1 MLKQPKKNSLVV
13 PIFCVVEFLVIIFGT
28 IPDLE
33 FITIGIGTIG
43 DIQALSS
50 IIERDGTI
58 GTELPLLVITTSAVG
73 NLDRSTVHVICTET
87 LFGVGAG

>member
-43 DIQALSS
+43 
-50 IIERDGTI
+50 
-58 GTELPLLVITTSAVG
+58 TEVPLLVITTSAVG
-73 NLDRSTVHVICTET
+73 NLYRSTVHVICTET

>member
-1 MLKQPKKNSLVV
+1 M
-13 PIFCVVEFLVIIFGT
+13 VIIFGT

-33 FITIGIGTIG
+33 FITIGIGTVG
-43 DIQALSS
+43 DIQAFSS
-50 IIERDGTI
+50 IVERDGTI